1 MRTPIPQALTALSL
15 ILLIGCNSEAVLTTA
30 IQKQIANDQPPAY
43 TQGTV
48 GITVVTVGTAT
59 PLPGERVQTATAVF
73 VNGYFFMFDVGAGV
87 VQKCENLGIP
97 LEELDGIFFTHYH
110 SDHMMGLPN
119 LISRS
124 WMLGR
129 THELPVYGPPT
140 LNKLVAAANAY
151 VAIDNPYRLAHHGPA
166 IMDTTLGKGIPQEF
180 QIAQNT
186 TKVVFEQDGIKIT
199 AVDVAHEPI
208 EPAVGYVIE
217 YNGKKVVLSGDTKKN
232 ALLQEMAQDC
242 DLLVHEVMLMSVQ
255 RKIEAALREVGQER
269 NATLVHDIQDY
280 HSSPA
285 EVADLAQQ
293 ARVKKLVLNHLAPAP
308 DNRLFRKL
316 YLEEMKAYEGPI
328 HLANDGDVFV
338 VD

>member
-1 MRTPIPQALTALSL
+1 MRSH
-15 ILLIGCNSEAVLTTA
+15 ILLALVTLTVLSGCNTEAILSA
-30 IQKQIANDQPPAY
+30 SIQKQIASDQPPAY
-43 TQGTV
+43 TQDTE
-48 GITVVTVGTAT
+48 GIAVVTVGTAT
-59 PLPGERVQTATAVF
+59 PLPGERVQTGTAVF

-87 VQKCENLGIP
+87 VQKCENLGLP

-119 LISRS
+119 MISRS

-140 LNKLVAAANAY
+140 LNQLVTAANAY

-166 IMDTTLGKGIPQEF
+166 IMDTSLGKGIPYEF
-180 QIAQNT
+180 QIAPNAT
-186 TKVVFEQDGIKIT
+186 VVVFEQDGIKIT
-199 AVDVAHEPI
+199 AVDVTHEPI

-217 YNGKKVVLSGDTKKN
+217 YQGKKVVLSGDTKKN

-255 RKIEAALREVGQER
+255 QQIEAALREAGRER
-269 NATLVHDIQDY
+269 DATLVYDIQDY
-280 HSSPA
+280 HTSPA
-285 EVADLAQQ
+285 EVADLARQ

-308 DNRLFRKL
+308 DNRLFKKL
-316 YLEEMKAYEGPI
+316 YLEEMKAYQGPI

-338 VD
+338 AR